1 VYVSA
6 DVVRGRRNKRGQ
18 NRRYR
23 TSLRNRGGRSA
34 SQGRAV
40 RPCRRQPRRGDL
52 DGCEADAMMQTSP
65 VAQLLSRFG
74 VIAYEPTRCKCPAI
88 PTAAARQLSGT
99 AGVGRAF
106 RRHSDHTGR
115 GRAADHIRGEA
126 LAGRRRR
133 APWLSPSR
141 LPPLV
146 GGATALEEC
155 DRAGRRA
162 TGRRSAAAASF

>member
-52 DGCEADAMMQTSP
+52 DGCEAAAIMRTSP
-65 VAQLLSRFG
+65 AAQL
-74 VIAYEPTRCKCPAI
+74 TRLVRSGIRAP
-88 PTAAARQLSGT
+88 AAAMP
-99 AGVGRAF
+99 
-106 RRHSDHTGR
+106 
-115 GRAADHIRGEA
+115 
-126 LAGRRRR
+126 GRRNFR
-133 APWLSPSR
+133 LSNEP
-141 LPPLV
+141 
-146 GGATALEEC
+146 
-155 DRAGRRA
+155 
-162 TGRRSAAAASF
+162 